1 MMAVS
6 VLVRMKGYLILS
18 VVLALLGSGFL
29 FAAPALAAQETP
41 EVSAVEDT
49 TAVVA
54 TPSTEALLHGVVNP
68 VGTGEAGTYK
78 FLYKK
83 SITKVC
89 TGESETTEGM
99 ILTPLREEP
108 AQAISGLAAGTE
120 YAVCLRVENNA
131 KTESAIS
138 PAVTFTTAIKP
149 ETPEKVELV
158 QAKGTSLK
166 VRGVVNPN
174 AAGEAGTFE
183 FLYRRSGS
191 ECEGESASAPAPS
204 AGLLGEEAT
213 GEITGLLPHTTY
225 TFCLRARNVAGEE
238 SAVST
243 PPVSLTTLAVAPE
256 VSEQA
261 ATQVTG
267 DSAKL
272 QALLNP
278 GGAEATYTFQYGSG
292 GEYGSSAPVPAA
304 PAGAGITN
312 VPVAVLIEGLTP
324 ATTYH
329 YRLMASSECEPAA
342 HPGVRCETPAPTARS
357 RPRPPA
363 APRI

>member
-149 ETPEKVELV
+149 EAPEKVELV

-166 VRGVVNPN
+166 VKGVLNPN
-174 AAGEAGTFE
+174 VAGEEGTYE

-191 ECEGESASAPAPS
+191 ECEGEGSVSRRSTGAQGEAGRRRNDRPFPAHDLHVLSAR
-204 AGLLGEEAT
+204 EER
-213 GEITGLLPHTTY
+213 G
-225 TFCLRARNVAGEE
+225 R
-238 SAVST
+238 
-243 PPVSLTTLAVAPE
+243 
-256 VSEQA
+256 
-261 ATQVTG
+261 
-267 DSAKL
+267 
-272 QALLNP
+272 
-278 GGAEATYTFQYGSG
+278 
-292 GEYGSSAPVPAA
+292 
-304 PAGAGITN
+304 
-312 VPVAVLIEGLTP
+312 
-324 ATTYH
+324 
-329 YRLMASSECEPAA
+329 
-342 HPGVRCETPAPTARS
+342 
-357 RPRPPA
+357 
-363 APRI
+363 